1 MYLIQNKNSIV
12 CMATE
17 SYEEWEI
24 LIQKLKERNSQLY
37 GSDEI
42 FESGNQEQEYP
53 REKTN
58 RRRVSEDP
66 NV

>member
-1 MYLIQNKNSIV
+1 MI
-12 CMATE
+12 TE
-17 SYEEWEI
+17 SYEEWNI

-42 FESGNQEQEYP
+42 FESGNQEQKYP
-53 REKTN
+53 REKIN
-58 RRRVSEDP
+58 RRSVSEDP